1 MIRRPSSVISLAAG
15 SLFVSSDRAKKL
27 RLGLQEL
34 ATVREQFA
42 PLISL
47 PDTSAGVI
55 ERAAACAML
64 HSFYTEI
71 EKILKL
77 IAREWDGQVPS
88 SEAWHREL
96 LNQMS
101 VATATRPAV
110 LSTTLVEVLGEFL
123 AFRHLFRGASIV
135 LMRWEKLSP
144 LVAKVD
150 PTYRQTE
157 AEIGTFVRFIE
168 AGAA

>member
-1 MIRRPSSVISLAAG
+1 M
-15 SLFVSSDRAKKL
+15 SSDLAKKL
-27 RLGLQEL
+27 RLGLEEL
-34 ATVREQFA
+34 ATVREQLT

-55 ERAAACAML
+55 ERAATCAML

-77 IAREWDGQVPS
+77 IAREWDGQMSS

-123 AFRHLFRGASIV
+123 AFRHLIRQVRVFNWGRPQNAESKGRFWLAPPRGC
-135 LMRWEKLSP
+135 
-144 LVAKVD
+144 
-150 PTYRQTE
+150 
-157 AEIGTFVRFIE
+157 F
-168 AGAA
+168 